1 MQSFVPR
8 YKVSLND
15 SRPRHLGVSGSS
27 PRGGHPHKPTEEAC
41 LGTQNLGHR
50 AHVRSIALWAV
61 WSPGLDRPGVRPNE
75 QSGRLE
81 SCLLLCQPP
90 RDPWGV
96 TTPDRWPGSEQ
107 DDLQVGPGWNEI
119 SNQMFEVVCF
129 DSCLRYN
136 TLKDHSRSFEIS
148 SFCFPVSYGRH

>member
-1 MQSFVPR
+1 MQLFVPR

-27 PRGGHPHKPTEEAC
+27 PRGGHPHKPPEEAC

-50 AHVRSIALWAV
+50 AHIRSMALWTV

-75 QSGRLE
+75 QNGRLE

-90 RDPWGV
+90 RDLWGV
-96 TTPDRWPGSEQ
+96 TTPYRWPGSEQ
-107 DDLQVGPGWNEI
+107 DDFVQNMRVGRYKKVRCAMLG
-119 SNQMFEVVCF
+119 
-129 DSCLRYN
+129 SCTRESF
-136 TLKDHSRSFEIS
+136 TSGSRME
-148 SFCFPVSYGRH
+148 